1 MSDLPIKRDGVSEY
15 VRRVHESTQQ
25 YARDV
30 LAENERL
37 GGVVTALY
45 EEKLR
50 LVEQIARLEANSQAF
65 TTRYV
70 EVEQQNSSLAS
81 LYVASYRLHG
91 SLERED
97 VLGTL
102 REILINLIGTEEFA
116 VFEAEPGNEGAPMQC
131 ATSFGVDPSVVE
143 SVRIGEGRL
152 GEAIGRGVP
161 YVPPGQPVA
170 IETGRPVT
178 ACVPL
183 RVGNLTM
190 GAIVVYR
197 LLAHKPALEA
207 ADLELFNL
215 LATHGATA
223 LYCSTLHAQKGR
235 AGRA

>member
-1 MSDLPIKRDGVSEY
+1 MSDPPIKRDGISEY

-37 GGVVTALY
+37 GQVVTALY

-50 LVEQIARLEANSQAF
+50 LVEQIARLEATSQAF
-65 TTRYV
+65 TARYV

-81 LYVASYRLHG
+81 LYVASYRIHG

-97 VLGTL
+97 VLATL

-116 VFEAEPGNEGAPMQC
+116 VFEAEPGNESAPMQC
-131 ATSFGVDPSVVE
+131 ATSFGVDPSLVAP
-143 SVRIGEGRL
+143 VRIGEGRL
-152 GEAIGRGVP
+152 GEAIRRGVP
-161 YVPPGQPVA
+161 YIAPADVKGAFV
-170 IETGRPVT
+170 GRPVT

-183 RVGNLTM
+183 RVGEQTM

-223 LYCSTLHAQKGR
+223 LYCSTLHARQGR
-235 AGRA
+235 TDRA